1 MIAKMLK
8 PLLKTSPSRLIGANS
23 INDISSASVSIPVP
37 SGTINGDLLIIIA
50 RCRND
55 RTISFPPGWS
65 VVFNESQGSESSD
78 MKTYIATK
86 IRSDDVS
93 VSFTQNVS
101 SALSGMVISA
111 RNSRAKITKGSGDVF
126 TYVKDS
132 YNSDLIVAYLCN
144 GMPSEAW
151 PSSSFI
157 NGFSLIASS
166 RFFYSFYY
174 YCIFSHYNSNRVA
187 SIDIKISPPSSEGKL
202 PVIIELY

>member
-55 RTISFPPGWS
+55 RTISFPSGWS
-65 VVFNESQGSESSD
+65 VVFNESQGSESTD

-101 SALSGMVISA
+101 AALSGMVISA
-111 RNSRAKITKGSGDVF
+111 RNSRAKITKGSGDVL

-144 GMPSEAW
+144 GMPSADW

-166 RFFYSFYY
+166 RFFYSLYY